1 MKPNKKKNG
10 SRYEARILI
19 YAISVFGIQN
29 FLGKRKLMEK
39 PRNSRSKRIRAVTQ
53 IAIIGISVF
62 SLLVKI
68 M

>member
-39 PRNSRSKRIRAVTQ
+39 PRN
-53 IAIIGISVF
+53 
-62 SLLVKI
+62 
-68 M
+68 